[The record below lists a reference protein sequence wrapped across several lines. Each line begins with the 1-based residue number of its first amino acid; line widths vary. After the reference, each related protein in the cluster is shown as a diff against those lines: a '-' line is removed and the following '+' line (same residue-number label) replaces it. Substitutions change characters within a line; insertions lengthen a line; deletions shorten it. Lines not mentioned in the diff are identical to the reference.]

1 LAALRRIGHQGRW
14 HRASAPFLL
23 VGALAISSLVES
35 GCGSQGSKSESAKAR
50 ASDQLVLLL
59 SIDTLPADRVGA
71 YGCPTVRSPE
81 MDRLARQGIQFRD
94 AISPAPLTLPS
105 HATMLTGLAPIAH
118 GVRENGLFHLDQSFQ
133 TVPELLPPEIATA
146 AFVGALPLAE
156 RFGLGQGFDRYDDEF
171 SEAASPMQF
180 PHRDA
185 EKVFAAASQWLDE
198 PSASRRFLWIHLY
211 DPHHDY
217 DPPPPWKELAISPSA
232 ASRYETE
239 VAYSD
244 RELGKFLR
252 RAGQW
257 DAGRT
262 WTILLVSD
270 HGESVGAHREPTHG
284 IFIYDAT
291 QRVPMILTGP
301 SFKPVLEL
309 TPRNLA
315 DVAPTLLEQFAESP
329 PPNWSATSLTKE
341 APAPITAYLETMH
354 PELFRGWSALYAL
367 RTERWKFIRAPRP
380 ELYDLVQDPG
390 ETRNVIEAERE
401 VAEELSATL
410 EKILASSLPLAKPE
424 ADEETLE
431 QLRSLGYVAAV
442 EPGSAPSSGKDPKDG
457 IESIVALFEG
467 EEAYIASNFARA
479 EVYLLRA
486 LQLDPESKEACSFL
500 SGTYYALGRFA
511 LSVEYAARAL
521 ALPPHMNEAPLH
533 TTRGEAL
540 LALGKNQEAVKSF
553 RESLRIKPGDAK
565 VEGLLQRAEKL
576 VP

>member
-1 LAALRRIGHQGRW
+1 MLAA
-14 HRASAPFLL
+14 ASALLSSAGCESPESKSKSASPHHVVLL
-23 VGALAISSLVES
+23 V
-35 GCGSQGSKSESAKAR
+35 
-50 ASDQLVLLL
+50 

-81 MDRLARQGIQFRD
+81 MDRLARQGIQVKD

-105 HATMLTGLAPIAH
+105 HATMLTGLPPVTH
-118 GVRENGLFHLDQSFQ
+118 GVRENGLFHLDPSFE
-133 TVPELLPPEIATA
+133 TVPELLPAEIATG

-171 SEAASPMQF
+171 SDASSPMRF

-185 EKVFAAASQWLDE
+185 EKVFAAASKWLGE
-198 PSASRRFLWIHLY
+198 PAPSRRFLWIHLY

-217 DPPPPWKELAISPSA
+217 DPPSPWKEMATPSSTSA
-232 ASRYETE
+232 RYETE
-239 VAYSD
+239 IAYSD

-252 RAGQW
+252 RNGQW
-257 DAGRT
+257 GAERT

-291 QRVPMILTGP
+291 QRVPMILAGP
-301 SFKPVLEL
+301 SFQPTLEL

-315 DVAPTLLEQFAESP
+315 DVAPTLLEEFELEAPSSWP
-329 PPNWSATSLTKE
+329 GISLTKA
-341 APAPITAYLETMH
+341 APPSPKAYLETLH
-354 PELFRGWSALYAL
+354 PELFRGWSALYGL
-367 RTERWKFIRAPRP
+367 RTERWKFILAPRP

-390 ETRNVIEAERE
+390 ETRNVIQSEPR
-401 VAEELSATL
+401 VAEELSSSL
-410 EKILASSLPLAKPE
+410 EKILATSRPRETPQ

-442 EPGSAPSSGKDPKDG
+442 EPGAAPPSGKDPKDG

-467 EEAYIASNFARA
+467 EEAYITSNFVRA

-511 LSVEYAARAL
+511 LSAEYAARAL

-540 LALGKNQEAVKSF
+540 LALGKIDEAAKSF
-553 RESLRIKPGDAK
+553 RESLKIKPGDPK
-565 VEGLLQRAEKL
+565 VEGLLRRAEQL